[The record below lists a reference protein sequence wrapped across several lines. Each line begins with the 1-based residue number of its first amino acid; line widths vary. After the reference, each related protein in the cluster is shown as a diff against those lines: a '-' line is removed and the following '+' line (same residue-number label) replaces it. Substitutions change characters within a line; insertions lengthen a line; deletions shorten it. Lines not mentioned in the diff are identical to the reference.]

1 MLILNLTQ
9 HAPTA
14 EQLAAGVIP
23 LHETDHGD
31 PSRDQSQPL
40 GLEELPTVEDLLKAG
55 LPLRAISRDLAQ
67 PFDRLRELLT
77 FEELP
82 TQYEVIERAEAIA
95 TLADHSAYLQSGGYD
110 DPDVTHAMIGGA
122 PFLMEPLAHAL
133 RNRGFVPVYAFS
145 RRESEEV
152 VQPDGSVKKVAVFR
166 HLGFVGA
173 D

>member
-1 MLILNLTQ
+1 MDLILNLTQ
-9 HAPTA
+9 HAATA
-14 EQLAAGVIP
+14 EQIAAGVHP
-23 LHETDHGD
+23 MHETDSG
-31 PSRDQSQPL
+31 Q
-40 GLEELPTVEDLLKAG
+40 
-55 LPLRAISRDLAQ
+55 Q

-77 FEELP
+77 FEDLP
-82 TQYEVIERAEAIA
+82 TPVEVIERAKEIA
-95 TLADHSAYLQSGGYD
+95 LLADDSAYIQSGGNA
-110 DPDVTHAMIGGA
+110 DPYITGAMIGGA

-173 D
+173 E